1 VDTQTAVDSAEAV
14 GARPSISRLSVL
26 GGIRAP
32 IGPIPFDPYH
42 IRKRALRDY
51 QEEMLLEAISY
62 MRLGVRRILLQ
73 LPTGGGKTVMAAA
86 MHGSAM
92 DLALT
97 SEFVVHRK
105 ELIDQTSRTFTAFG
119 IPHGFIAAG
128 HPMLEDEL
136 VSIAGVGT
144 LVNRLEQ
151 LLPPNLAVVDEAHHA
166 TAASWQRVLE
176 AYEESFIIGLTATP
190 ERLDGK
196 GLDDQFDVMIKGPP
210 VAELIARGYLSDF
223 DYYAPSVPDTS
234 GLHTT
239 RRRFQPRR
247 GCRADGQ
254 AEAHRRRGRAL
265 SAPRRG
271 QPGIVFAAS
280 REHSRNMAEHSSAN
294 GVRAAHVDGAMP
306 DKERERIVDAFR
318 AGDIRV
324 MTNVDLFGEGFD
336 VPGIV
341 YCGLARPT
349 KSLSLFMQQCGRAL
363 RMFEGKGNAIL
374 ATTRA
379 TCSGTA
385 SPTTSASGASRAASC
400 GSAQPARTTR
410 CPCGSARSAS
420 ACRRRPRPQCPGCG
434 EEFPVQVRKLEQEDG
449 QLTKV
454 EREALK
460 RQRAIDRKIE
470 QRACKTPDDL
480 IALGKARGY
489 DNPVGWAKVQWKLR
503 KGGKIR

>member
-1 VDTQTAVDSAEAV
+1 MDTQTAVDFL
-14 GARPSISRLSVL
+14 RLSVL
-26 GGIRAP
+26 GGIRPP

-51 QEEMLLEAISY
+51 QEKMILEAISY

-92 DLALT
+92 DLGLT
-97 SEFVVHRK
+97 SEFIVHRK
-105 ELIDQTSRTFTAFG
+105 ELVDQTSRTFTQFG

-128 HPMLEDEL
+128 HPLLRDEL

-151 LLPPNLAVVDEAHHA
+151 MLPPNLATVDEAHHA
-166 TAASWQRVLE
+166 TAASWQRLLDEYGE
-176 AYEESFIIGLTATP
+176 AFVIGLTATP

-210 VAELIARGYLSDF
+210 VAELIRRGYLSDF
-223 DYYAPSVPDTS
+223 DYYAPGQPDLT
-234 GLHTT
+234 GIHTT
-239 RRRFQPRR
+239 AGDFNR
-247 GCRADGQ
+247 GEI
-254 AEAHRRRGRAL
+254 AELMDKPKLIGDVIEHYLRLAE
-265 SAPRRG
+265 G

-280 REHSRNMAEHSSAN
+280 REHSRHMADAFLSH
-294 GVRAAHVDGAMP
+294 GIRAAHVDGAMP
-306 DKERERIVDAFR
+306 DRERDRVVAAFR

-363 RMFEGKGNAIL
+363 RMFDGKPNAIL
-374 ATTRA
+374 ADHAGNVLRHGLPDDEREW
-379 TCSGTA
+379 SLKG
-385 SPTTSASGASRAASC
+385 RVVR
-400 GSAQPARTTR
+400 Q
-410 CPCGSARSAS
+410 RSAGENDALPVRQCKVCFRVS
-420 ACRRRPRPQCPGCG
+420 PSTATQCPGCG
-434 EEFPVQVRKLEQEDG
+434 EQFPVQVRKLEQEDG

-454 EREALK
+454 EREALR

-470 QRACKTPDDL
+470 ERACESPDDF
-480 IALGKARGY
+480 IALAKARGY
-489 DNPVGWAKVQWKLR
+489 ANPRGWAKVQWKLR

>member
-1 VDTQTAVDSAEAV
+1 VDTQTAVEFL
-14 GARPSISRLSVL
+14 RLSL
-26 GGIRAP
+26 NCGIRAP

-42 IRKRALRDY
+42 IRKRKLRDY
-51 QEEMLLEAISY
+51 QEEMLLEAISL

-86 MHGSAM
+86 MHGNAM

-128 HPMLEDEL
+128 HPFLDDEL

-144 LVNRLEQ
+144 LVNRLDK
-151 LLPPNLAVVDEAHHA
+151 LLPPNLVVIDECHHA
-166 TAASWQRVLE
+166 TAVSWQRVLD
-176 AYEESFIIGLTATP
+176 AYQDAFVIGLTATP

-196 GLDDQFDVMIKGPP
+196 GLDQQFDAMVKGPP
-210 VAELIARGYLSDF
+210 VAELIAREYLSDF
-223 DYYAPSVPDTS
+223 DYYAPGQPDLT
-234 GLHTT
+234 GIHTT
-239 RRRFQPRR
+239 AGDFNRGEIADLMDKPKLIGDVVEHYRRLAS
-247 GCRADGQ
+247 G
-254 AEAHRRRGRAL
+254 H
-265 SAPRRG
+265 
-271 QPGIVFAAS
+271 PGIVFAAS
-280 REHSRNMAEHSSAN
+280 REHSRHMAEAFSAN
-294 GVRAAHVDGAMP
+294 GVRAAHVDGAMG
-306 DKERERIVDAFR
+306 DKERAAVVDAFR

-363 RMFEGKGNAIL
+363 RMFEGKPNAIL
-374 ATTRA
+374 CDHAGNVLRHGLPDDEREWSLKGRVVRQRA
-379 TCSGTA
+379 PGENDALPVRQCKVCFRV
-385 SPTTSASGASRAASC
+385 SPSTMAE
-400 GSAQPARTTR
+400 
-410 CPCGSARSAS
+410 
-420 ACRRRPRPQCPGCG
+420 CPGCG
-434 EEFPVQVRKLEQEDG
+434 EPFPVQVRKLEHEDG

-454 EREALK
+454 EREELK
-460 RQRAIDRKIE
+460 RRKAIERKIE
-470 QRACKTPDDL
+470 QRACKTPDEL
-480 IALGKARGY
+480 IALAKARGY
-489 DNPVGWAKVQWKLR
+489 KKPVGWAKVQWKLR

>member
-1 VDTQTAVDSAEAV
+1 MDTQTAVEFL
-14 GARPSISRLSVL
+14 RLSVL
-26 GGIRAP
+26 GGIRQP

-42 IRKRALRDY
+42 ISKRALRDY

-128 HPMLEDEL
+128 HPLLEDGL
-136 VSIAGVGT
+136 VAIAGVGT
-144 LVNRLEQ
+144 LVNRLHQ
-151 LLPPNLAVVDEAHHA
+151 LLPPNLAIIDEAHHA

-196 GLDDQFDVMIKGPP
+196 GLDDQFDVMIKGPS
-210 VAELIARGYLSDF
+210 VTELVERGYLSDF
-223 DYYAPSVPDTS
+223 DYYAPGQPDLS
-234 GLHTT
+234 GVHTT
-239 RRRFQPRR
+239 AGDFNR
-247 GCRADGQ
+247 GEVAEMMDKPKLIGDVVEHYFRLADGQ
-254 AEAHRRRGRAL
+254 
-265 SAPRRG
+265 S
-271 QPGIVFAAS
+271 GIVFAAS
-280 REHSRNMAEHSSAN
+280 REHSRHMAEAFASQ
-294 GVRAAHVDGAMP
+294 GIRAAHVDGAMP
-306 DKERERIVDAFR
+306 DKERDRIVGAFR

-336 VPGIV
+336 VPGLV

-349 KSLSLFMQQCGRAL
+349 KSLSLFMQHCGRAL
-363 RMFEGKGNAIL
+363 RMFDGKPNAIIADHAGNVL
-374 ATTRA
+374 RHGLPDEEREW
-379 TCSGTA
+379 SLKG
-385 SPTTSASGASRAASC
+385 RVVR
-400 GSAQPARTTR
+400 Q
-410 CPCGSARSAS
+410 RSAGENDALPVRQCKTCFRVS
-420 ACRRRPRPQCPGCG
+420 PSTSTQCPGCG
-434 EEFPVQVRKLEQEDG
+434 EQFPIQVRKLEQEEG

-460 RQRAIDRKIE
+460 RQRAVDRKIE
-470 QRACKTPDDL
+470 ERACKTPDDF
-480 IALGKARGY
+480 IALAKARGY
-489 DNPVGWAKVQWKLR
+489 ANPVGWSKVRWKLR